1 MDTDSLIFRQTLA
14 GARAVGMLASLI
26 AHGRIPP
33 HLMEQAREIMAEWE
47 ATTVVQPEG
56 DANGTETV
64 QTAAA

>member
-1 MDTDSLIFRQTLA
+1 MDTDSLILRQTLA

-47 ATTVVQPEG
+47 ATLPQQQPQPEKH
-56 DANGTETV
+56 DEPL
-64 QTAAA
+64 

>member
-1 MDTDSLIFRQTLA
+1 MDTDSLILRQTLA

-47 ATTVVQPEG
+47 ATLPQQQPQPEKH
-56 DANGTETV
+56 DESL
-64 QTAAA
+64 